1 MSNTTKT
8 SRNAADNAS
17 GSYKT
22 SNTADKS
29 TTSGSV
35 MSAGTAPHNSRASSK
50 SLNDLSNIG
59 WIWTVTKPFHGRTFL
74 LCFLSVGYTVLSLV
88 AVIFLRDI
96 INAAATK
103 DRDTLIYMS
112 ILLVSMTLFEIALRI
127 LTRYIRMRT
136 TYRLIQHL
144 GERLFRELLSK
155 DFVSVSHKHSA
166 EWMNR
171 LILDIDGIA
180 AAMTTTLPNLTGIA
194 VNIIGSLFLI
204 FRIAPGFLTLIV
216 VGGAGLFFLNYSL
229 KEPLM
234 QRQRQLR
241 TAVGLKNIYLTEHL
255 SKLLIVKSF
264 NREEDIAREATSL
277 FDDVTRKNHAKLRI
291 TLLKD
296 GVQSFSMRLAY
307 LLVLLYCA
315 INILRGKI
323 SYGTSVMFMRLMSQ
337 ISMPLADVSS
347 YVSTIFDINVSTER
361 LREAES
367 YPDDPEG
374 PVKSDDEIHD
384 FYKNEFDNITIL
396 NGAFSYHIQEHEYED
411 SLPKVFTDV
420 NFSIPKLS
428 CTAITG
434 VTGSGKSTLFKLL
447 MSFFSLQRGEKI
459 LCTKDRSEI
468 PLDSSYRRLF
478 AYVPQ
483 GNQLMTGTIRE
494 MVTFGTAASG
504 PDVEEKIWI
513 VLEEACAKEFVQ
525 ALPDGL
531 DTPIK
536 ERGAGLS
543 EGQLQRIAIA
553 RALYTERPILLLDE
567 ATSALDENT
576 EQELL
581 LHLKEMTDRTI
592 LFVTHRLNAL
602 SICDKEIHINGTKV
616 SIRDLHRK

>member
-1 MSNTTKT
+1 MGLISNVMGAIGD
-8 SRNAADNAS
+8 SASSVIADQYVEFFTCDSLGQDVLVRQGARKMQKGHNKGDVEVITNGAMIAVPE
-17 GSYKT
+17 
-22 SNTADKS
+22 NTACLMVDNGKVVDFTIQAGMYTWDS
-29 TTSGSV
+29 SSAPSVFAGNDGFLDAAKKLVGETWNRMKAGGEITTQQRIYFVNMLEIRDQKYGTP
-35 MSAGTAPHNSRASSK
+35 SALPYHDPEYR
-50 SLNDLSNIG
+50 NI
-59 WIWTVTKPFHGRTFL
+59 
-74 LCFLSVGYTVLSLV
+74 
-88 AVIFLRDI
+88 
-96 INAAATK
+96 
-103 DRDTLIYMS
+103 
-112 ILLVSMTLFEIALRI
+112 
-127 LTRYIRMRT
+127 YIR
-136 TYRLIQHL
+136 
-144 GERLFRELLSK
+144 
-155 DFVSVSHKHSA
+155 
-166 EWMNR
+166 
-171 LILDIDGIA
+171 
-180 AAMTTTLPNLTGIA
+180 
-194 VNIIGSLFLI
+194 
-204 FRIAPGFLTLIV
+204 
-216 VGGAGLFFLNYSL
+216 
-229 KEPLM
+229 
-234 QRQRQLR
+234 
-241 TAVGLKNIYLTEHL
+241 
-255 SKLLIVKSF
+255 
-264 NREEDIAREATSL
+264 
-277 FDDVTRKNHAKLRI
+277 
-291 TLLKD
+291 
-296 GVQSFSMRLAY
+296 
-307 LLVLLYCA
+307 
-315 INILRGKI
+315 
-323 SYGTSVMFMRLMSQ
+323 
-337 ISMPLADVSS
+337 
-347 YVSTIFDINVSTER
+347 
-361 LREAES
+361 
-367 YPDDPEG
+367 
-374 PVKSDDEIHD
+374 
-384 FYKNEFDNITIL
+384 L